1 MLKAQ
6 VDDSGLKALKRKPR
20 TPPTALMAFGL
31 TVGASA
37 PQDRPQNFPSPRRP
51 LRLGYRE
58 GALWYS
64 CIPPSQLE
72 IAYRKSAWITE
83 QIEAKDEI

>member
-6 VDDSGLKALKRKPR
+6 IDDSGQKALKRKPR
-20 TPPTALMAFGL
+20 TPPTALMAFGF

-37 PQDRPQNFPSPRRP
+37 PQNRPKNFPSPPRP

-58 GALWYS
+58 GALWYL
-64 CIPPSQLE
+64 CTPLSQLE
-72 IAYRKSAWITE
+72 IAYRKSAWIAA